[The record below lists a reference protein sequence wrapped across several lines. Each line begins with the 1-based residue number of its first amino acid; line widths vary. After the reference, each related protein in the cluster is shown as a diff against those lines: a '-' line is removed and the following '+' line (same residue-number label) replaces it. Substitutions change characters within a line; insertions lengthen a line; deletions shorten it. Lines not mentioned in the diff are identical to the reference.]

1 MGYIVVKDFN
11 KHGCTCFCT
20 KDFNLVCSTL
30 DFLNKV
36 LDVKR
41 IQVVF
46 LSDPTMYG
54 EYEPYRFIDDLG
66 DFVKEALS
74 I

>member
-54 EYEPYRFIDDLG
+54 
-66 DFVKEALS
+66 
-74 I
+74 